1 MISINSTNQSVH
13 ASGRLRAL
21 LIAIL
26 VSFISLMSASAVAQ
40 DDESDKSSLD
50 EKLDSYWSVDRE
62 LPAVQERKFTRDGR
76 FGLGLYA
83 GLMSSEPFYYYY
95 PVGLRAS
102 YFFNNFLGVELEGSF
117 VDAPGVLS
125 HDTELT
131 DFFESKREDA
141 FDKELHTED
150 RFQWRANALVVW
162 HPLYGKLAFLQRK
175 LAHFDFN
182 LAAGLGVAG
191 VTRPDEL
198 RKEATS
204 TVVPE
209 FVFGGGIQF
218 FATQDIVLRVEGRGY
233 VYQGAKTESN
243 ADSFISQL
251 QVPTEFLFGASYMF

>member
-1 MISINSTNQSVH
+1 MDRKNEASWGVLRLNDPSIPSFEDEQHPFNFYVHRAGKVDPTAAPEGCDSIMVLVPCCTLQRDKKLAKLSREDTISGYSEQFNEV
-13 ASGRLRAL
+13 
-21 LIAIL
+21 LIHK
-26 VSFISLMSASAVAQ
+26 V
-40 DDESDKSSLD
+40 
-50 EKLDSYWSVDRE
+50 
-62 LPAVQERKFTRDGR
+62 
-76 FGLGLYA
+76 
-83 GLMSSEPFYYYY
+83 
-95 PVGLRAS
+95 RAS
-102 YFFNNFLGVELEGSF
+102 VLDRLSVLSGLEGLKDNI
-117 VDAPGVLS
+117 VDEVV
-125 HDTELT
+125 DTPAT
-131 DFFESKREDA
+131 YAD
-141 FDKELHTED
+141 
-150 RFQWRANALVVW
+150 
-162 HPLYGKLAFLQRK
+162 
-175 LAHFDFN
+175 DFN